1 MQPKTARH
9 SIAGKQETARLSLT
23 AGGRRI
29 IVRNCKRW
37 LYATIVI
44 CFTTASCVHIP
55 QREFLMSQT
64 GHVIPLI
71 QSSTQDCLGDAV
83 ATPRAGFSQV
93 KLDSSSIEV
102 LNWNILKGDRR
113 SWKKDFKRIADKM
126 DLLLIQEA
134 YLNGNMLDALKI
146 DRMGWIFSPSF
157 FYAANNV
164 PTGVL
169 TASFVEPIYC
179 RALRA
184 TEPILRTPKSSL
196 ITKYK
201 LSGSNQ
207 VLLVANVHAI
217 NFALGTISFRSQ
229 AHQIKRE
236 MQSHN
241 GPIILSGDFN
251 TWSANRLRSL
261 QEIIHDLHL
270 QPVHFKTDHRTRVFG
285 KPIDHIFYRGLEVK
299 GAKVIRV
306 RSSDHNPMIVSFKLA
321 PVRLAHWSVIE
332 KSGGNGQFKQTR
344 NLVLPSEGYSQ

>member
-1 MQPKTARH
+1 
-9 SIAGKQETARLSLT
+9 
-23 AGGRRI
+23 
-29 IVRNCKRW
+29 
-37 LYATIVI
+37 
-44 CFTTASCVHIP
+44 
-55 QREFLMSQT
+55 MSQT
-64 GHVIPLI
+64 GFVTTIN
-71 QSSTQDCLGDAV
+71 QSSSQNCLGNAL

-93 KLDSSSIEV
+93 KLDSSSIDV
-102 LNWNILKGDRR
+102 LNWNILKGDRS

-126 DLLLIQEA
+126 DLLLLQEA

-196 ITKYK
+196 ITKYN

-217 NFALGTISFRSQ
+217 NFALGTVSFRSQ

-270 QPVHFKTDHRTRVFG
+270 RPVLFKTDNRKKVFG

-306 RSSDHNPMIVSFKLA
+306 RSSDHNPMIVSFKAA
-321 PVRLAHWSVIE
+321 PVRQAHQTTTAQA
-332 KSGGNGQFKQTR
+332 GGNGRFDSGRTLALR
-344 NLVLPSEGYSQ
+344 PEGVSR